1 MFVYTNE
8 CIGVLCLGCLG
19 RVLFEVKSL
28 RLSGILDSALHN
40 GATNSVQGN
49 FQCISWCAC
58 FAGEAGNGASPELEI
73 TDGCY
78 RSYVKNDATQSGR
91 SYLMIKRWVEVAC
104 GVVRVT
110 R

>member
-1 MFVYTNE
+1 MIFDYFKND
-8 CIGVLCLGCLG
+8 
-19 RVLFEVKSL
+19 K
-28 RLSGILDSALHN
+28 
-40 GATNSVQGN
+40 
-49 FQCISWCAC
+49 WCVR